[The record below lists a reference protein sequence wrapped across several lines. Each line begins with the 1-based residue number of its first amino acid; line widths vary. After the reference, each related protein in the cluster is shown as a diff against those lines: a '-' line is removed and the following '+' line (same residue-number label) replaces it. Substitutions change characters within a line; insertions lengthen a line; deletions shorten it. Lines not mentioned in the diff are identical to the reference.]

1 MLCLLNLY
9 KQHLPF
15 TIQMFF
21 SMFVSMLL
29 FCLQRWQILITPTS
43 DWGPPKELINAHE
56 KDYLKVLD
64 KDNVVNI
71 KAVSLGK
78 QNGNYVEIVSEI
90 SPGLRVVDAGKNNVV
105 EGQIVNV
112 IPTNN

>member
-1 MLCLLNLY
+1 M
-9 KQHLPF
+9 
-15 TIQMFF
+15 
-21 SMFVSMLL
+21 
-29 FCLQRWQILITPTS
+29 
-43 DWGPPKELINAHE
+43 
-56 KDYLKVLD
+56 LD

-71 KAVSLGK
+71 KVVSLGK

-105 EGQIVNV
+105 EGQKVNV